1 MKSSTMKGSINDEG
15 KSLPVRVQG
24 DGAESRKSVQDRYS
38 ELLLSYEEIRT
49 VMNLVHGRFEKVWP
63 VGRRHIP
70 VRIER

>member
-1 MKSSTMKGSINDEG
+1 MKGSINDEG

-49 VMNLVHGRFEKVWP
+49 AFSMTDMPVEKVWP